1 MRAHVSHS
9 IFLFILL
16 TQQFLTQVL
25 TQVTLPLGTDGAP
38 NMTHESAE
46 SAESAVRPGPVAVSL
61 KVSGG
66 KGPVALSLKVS
77 GGSVLATNLKAT
89 KAVAAPAPAFVQVVA
104 AGSTTIMVSEELHQE
119 FLTDQGE
126 VYSQS
131 GSPTLHS
138 VQELL
143 EQHLLKASWTADT
156 VFLLKWRGATKGAYV
171 ALASALKPGV
181 SNQVEWEESMSHQI
195 QGDCILY
202 AGDPFREG
210 GRFLAGMMIVCMDA
224 EARESMEDEI
234 GTLDLSDWV
243 FLLKKPN
250 IMKKVNSVHADMSA
264 EALGLNVAGGSTV
277 VSVRSKVPQDDHVF
291 ATSGAATGFMH
302 KLFQPATGSIAL
314 HHLPSA
320 GLRSRAL
327 KRRWAESSS
336 TAFYQTR
343 PSSSTAFSELASPP
357 PSARLELAQFDGSAF
372 NGSAVISDSGG
383 GMASKGA
390 VSLAPIKLRA
400 SQYKQ
405 AGDDAAEGE
414 TAEEWEDSGGGMPSK
429 GAVSLAPIKPGA
441 SQYKQAGD
449 DAAEGETAEEWED
462 SGGGGMPSKGA
473 VSLAPIKPGASQYK
487 DDEAAEDGMAEDE
500 APEEAEETPKAAEA
514 AKAASTGISFTPPP
528 EVSAHPL
535 GFILTSSGRR
545 GVVVGYS
552 PGPRSRRAGAEA
564 FYYECR
570 PVDDD
575 GRGRT
580 RRVAA
585 SEVQIA
591 ESKEQLEKRLQELR
605 NRETVQSRREKAAEA
620 ASARKAEKAEK
631 EKVKKEAENE
641 KAEKAE
647 MAKAEKA
654 ERAKEA
660 AAVRAAKKE
669 AALAVTTAKKDAD
682 KEIARMK
689 KVLEDSMKE
698 QVEASVRAQKLA
710 EGEAKREQQRASRAE
725 REKSKAESEKSKAES
740 EVKKLQKDM
749 EERRPPPPPVPLV
762 AHSPWL
768 EGTTPT
774 GAVYYYH
781 SETHETRWSL
791 PGATP
796 VLPGT
801 APSAPATPTAAAAR
815 AAAVRIAQLREEERF
830 SEERRSRKRRVA
842 LAGLEAEHSWM

>member
-156 VFLLKWRGATKGAYV
+156 VFLLKWRGATKGVYV

-181 SNQVEWEESMSHQI
+181 SNQVEWEESISHQI

-264 EALGLNVAGGSTV
+264 EALGINVAGGSTV

-320 GLRSRAL
+320 GLRSRAF
-327 KRRWAESSS
+327 KRRRAESSS

-372 NGSAVISDSGG
+372 KGSAVISDSGG
-383 GMASKGA
+383 CMASKGA
-390 VSLAPIKLRA
+390 VSLAPIKLR
-400 SQYKQ
+400 
-405 AGDDAAEGE
+405 
-414 TAEEWEDSGGGMPSK
+414 
-429 GAVSLAPIKPGA
+429 A

-749 EERRPPPPPVPLV
+749 EERPPPPPPVPLV

-781 SETHETRWSL
+781 RETHETRWSL

>member
-156 VFLLKWRGATKGAYV
+156 VFLLKWRGATKGVYV

-314 HHLPSA
+314 HHLPSRHLP

-327 KRRWAESSS
+327 KRRRAESSS

-372 NGSAVISDSGG
+372 KGSAVISDSGG

-414 TAEEWEDSGGGMPSK
+414 TAEEWEDSGGG
-429 GAVSLAPIKPGA
+429 
-441 SQYKQAGD
+441 
-449 DAAEGETAEEWED
+449 
-462 SGGGGMPSKGA
+462 GMPSKGA
-473 VSLAPIKPGASQYK
+473 VSLAPIKPGASQLK

>member
-156 VFLLKWRGATKGAYV
+156 VFLLKWRGATKGVYV

-320 GLRSRAL
+320 GLRSRAF
-327 KRRWAESSS
+327 KRRRAESSS

-414 TAEEWEDSGGGMPSK
+414 TAEEWEDSGGG
-429 GAVSLAPIKPGA
+429 
-441 SQYKQAGD
+441 
-449 DAAEGETAEEWED
+449 
-462 SGGGGMPSKGA
+462 GMPSKGA
-473 VSLAPIKPGASQYK
+473 VSLAPIKPGASQLK

>member
-156 VFLLKWRGATKGAYV
+156 VFLLKWRGATKGVYV

-181 SNQVEWEESMSHQI
+181 SNQVEWEESISHQI

-264 EALGLNVAGGSTV
+264 EALGINVAGGSTV

-320 GLRSRAL
+320 GLRSRAF
-327 KRRWAESSS
+327 KRRRAESSS

-372 NGSAVISDSGG
+372 KGSAVISDSGG
-383 GMASKGA
+383 CMASKGA

-429 GAVSLAPIKPGA
+429 GAVS
-441 SQYKQAGD
+441 
-449 DAAEGETAEEWED
+449 
-462 SGGGGMPSKGA
+462 M
-473 VSLAPIKPGASQYK
+473 APIKPGASQYK

-749 EERRPPPPPVPLV
+749 EERPPPPPPVPLV

-781 SETHETRWSL
+781 RETHETRWSL

>member
-156 VFLLKWRGATKGAYV
+156 VFLLKWRGATKGVYV

-181 SNQVEWEESMSHQI
+181 SNQVEWEESISHQI

-264 EALGLNVAGGSTV
+264 EALGINVAGGSTV

-320 GLRSRAL
+320 GLRSRAF
-327 KRRWAESSS
+327 KRRRAESSS

-383 GMASKGA
+383 CMA
-390 VSLAPIKLRA
+390 
-400 SQYKQ
+400 
-405 AGDDAAEGE
+405 
-414 TAEEWEDSGGGMPSK
+414 
-429 GAVSLAPIKPGA
+429 
-441 SQYKQAGD
+441 
-449 DAAEGETAEEWED
+449 
-462 SGGGGMPSKGA
+462 SKGA

-749 EERRPPPPPVPLV
+749 EERPPPPPPVPLV

-781 SETHETRWSL
+781 RETHETRWSL